1 MEIQNNRVV
10 GVHYTLKNDAGE
22 ILDSSSGLEPLVF
35 LQGANNIISGLESA
49 LMGKTIGDKL
59 EITIEP
65 EAGYGIR
72 RDELLQK
79 IPRSAFEGVDNLE
92 VGMQF
97 EARTEQGPMPIRVT
111 AIEGNVIT
119 IDGNH
124 ELAGVR
130 LHFDVSVES
139 IREATAEEI
148 SHGHVHS
155 PGHAH

>member
-1 MEIQNNRVV
+1 MKIQNNRVV

-22 ILDSSSGLEPLVF
+22 TIDSSGGREPLVF

-49 LMGKTIGDKL
+49 LMGKTVGDKL
-59 EITIEP
+59 EVTIEP

-79 IPRSAFEGVDNLE
+79 IPRSAFEGTDNLQ

-97 EARTEQGPMPIRVT
+97 ESQTEQGPMPIRVT
-111 AIEGNVIT
+111 AIEGDTVT
-119 IDGNH
+119 VDGNH
-124 ELAGVR
+124 ELAGIR
-130 LHFDVSVES
+130 LHFAVSVES

-148 SHGHVHS
+148 SHGHVH
-155 PGHAH
+155 